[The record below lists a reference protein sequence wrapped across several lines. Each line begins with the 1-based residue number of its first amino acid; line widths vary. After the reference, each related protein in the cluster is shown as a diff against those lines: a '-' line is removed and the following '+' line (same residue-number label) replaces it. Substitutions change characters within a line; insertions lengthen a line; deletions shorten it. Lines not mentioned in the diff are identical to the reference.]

1 MTQLTAKGKVLP
13 MRSMTIIKV
22 IYAQDGNGW
31 MVRLIDKQ
39 VELSGSQ
46 KAGSWCG
53 RLTKIGRAEAT
64 QPTFAWAYKLAAMFE
79 R

>member
-39 VELSGSQ
+39 VELSGS
-46 KAGSWCG
+46 
-53 RLTKIGRAEAT
+53 
-64 QPTFAWAYKLAAMFE
+64 
-79 R
+79 